1 MARTRR
7 LLFVS
12 VPLHGHINPLLE
24 PARLLVQ
31 QGQCVLF
38 VSFEDHRSVI
48 EARGIPFK
56 SLGPD
61 CFDRKE
67 QGHSDPNATK
77 KAKMLASATLFTGIV
92 NTALDT
98 PVSLSK
104 VQPAQQCQARAGPW
118 HVLATWKSR

>member
-31 QGQCVLF
+31 QGQGVLF
-38 VSFEDHRSVI
+38 VSYEDHRAVI
-48 EARGIPFK
+48 EARDIPFK

-61 CFDRKE
+61 CIDRKT

-77 KAKMLASATLFTGIV
+77 KAKMLASASLFTGTI
-92 NTALDT
+92 NCSGDI
-98 PVSLSK
+98 SK
-104 VQPAQQCQARAGPW
+104 VHPAQQCQARAEPW
-118 HVLATWKSR
+118 HVFAT